1 MTSED
6 DFAGPEEAASGV
18 AIEALSFVAS
28 DPILF
33 NRFLRLTGLE
43 LENIRQAAGE
53 PLFLAGVLDFV
64 LNDEKTLHDFA
75 ARADLPPERVVDA
88 RRTLAPED
96 RNFEF

>member
-1 MTSED
+1 MTSGD

-64 LNDEKTLHDFA
+64 LNDEKTLDDFA
-75 ARADLPPERVVDA
+75 AYANIPPQRVATA
-88 RRTLAPED
+88 RRTLSPEQSD
-96 RNFEF
+96 FTF